1 MPTVSASSSTLSE
14 TPAPVQPLGGVLNPT
29 VPLAYARLALHVA
42 GLRGIG
48 AQALLA
54 DAGLSA
60 SLLARDQGEVYATEY
75 AALLRSAIK
84 LTEDPCFG
92 FEMGMNMPPTMH
104 GPLGH
109 ALITSG
115 SAADALDVA
124 VTYWRLTGR
133 FMDITMEKSD
143 SEVRLRVTERIPL
156 GPLQRFAY
164 ESTMGGWVYAARH
177 LLGRLTGQLSV
188 TLCFTAPYHEAFER
202 YADRLPTVRFG
213 CAANEIII
221 PTRGLDKALPL
232 GHPEAARQ
240 ARAVCDAAMARMS
253 EHSGL
258 LHRVADSLALTAEGY
273 PTMAQVAHRLGVT
286 SRTLA
291 RHLDRHGVTFRQV
304 LDERRHQ
311 EACTMLTSGTL
322 PVEDIASRLGY
333 NDPANF
339 TRAFRRW
346 AGCTPTQYR
355 QRHTDAAS

>member
-1 MPTVSASSSTLSE
+1 M
-14 TPAPVQPLGGVLNPT
+14 APPLGGVLNPT
-29 VPLAYARLALHVA
+29 VPVAYARLVLHVA
-42 GLRGIG
+42 ALRGIQSG
-48 AQALLA
+48 ALLA
-54 DAGLSA
+54 EAGISA
-60 SLLARDQGEVYATEY
+60 SILARDQGEVYAAEY
-75 AALLRSAIK
+75 ASMLHAAIK
-84 LTEDPCFG
+84 LTEDPCLG

-109 ALITSG
+109 ALITAG
-115 SAADALDVA
+115 SVADALDVA
-124 VTYWRLTGR
+124 VTYWRLAGR
-133 FMDITMEKSD
+133 FTEITMDKSD
-143 SEVRLRVTERIPL
+143 SEVRLRVTERVPL

-164 ESTMGGWVYAARH
+164 ESTMGGWVYATRH
-177 LLGRLTGQLSV
+177 LLGRLTGQLST

-202 YADRLPTVRFG
+202 YADRMPTVRFG
-213 CAANEIII
+213 CVANEIII
-221 PTRGLDKALPL
+221 PTKDLGHTLPL

-258 LHRVADSLALTAEGY
+258 LHQVADSLALTAQGY
-273 PTMAQVAHRLGVT
+273 PTMAQVAQRLGVT
-286 SRTLA
+286 ARTLA

-311 EACTMLTSGTL
+311 EACNMLTASMQ
-322 PVEDIASRLGY
+322 PVEDIAVTLGY

-355 QRHTDAAS
+355 QRHLESAR